1 MSVSSS
7 AAATTTMEDLSN
19 MVAKAAKQARGTN
32 KVTAMSLARL
42 NVANMKLH
50 GREDDMKVLE
60 SKLLDL
66 KNNDDNSS
74 SKKLPE
80 LVLISGVSGTGKS
93 ALVMRGLRDP
103 STKMGTAFA
112 GGKFDLNN
120 AALPLSAFID
130 ATSALT
136 KHVIEGGMGDEI
148 QSDINA
154 TFAEEDMIL
163 LVKALPGCEA
173 LLPIQKDDELK
184 KNRRLSS
191 GKEAVSRL
199 QYAIRKLLKII
210 CTNLKGAVLFIDDLQ
225 WADTTTLDLLKS
237 IALDGDMP
245 SLLMVGAYREDE
257 VPE

>member
-66 KNNDDNSS
+66 KNDDNSS
-74 SKKLPE
+74 SKLPE

-184 KNRRLSS
+184 KNRRLS

-210 CTNLKGAVLFIDDLQ
+210 CNNLKGAVLFIDDLQ

-245 SLLMVGAYREDE
+245 SLLIVGAYREDE

>member
-1 MSVSSS
+1 
-7 AAATTTMEDLSN
+7 MEDLSN

-130 ATSALT
+130 ATSVLT
-136 KHVIEGGMGDEI
+136 KHVIEVGMGDEI

-184 KNRRLSS
+184 KNRRLS

-245 SLLMVGAYREDE
+245 SLLIVGAYREDE

>member
-1 MSVSSS
+1 MSVSTSS
-7 AAATTTMEDLSN
+7 AAAATMEDLSN
-19 MVAKAAKQARGTN
+19 MVAKAAKQSRGTN

-42 NVANMKLH
+42 NIANMKLH

-66 KNNDDNSS
+66 KNDNSS
-74 SKKLPE
+74 SKLPE

-184 KNRRLSS
+184 KNRRLS

-237 IALDGDMP
+237 IALDDDMP

>member
-1 MSVSSS
+1 MSVSTSS
-7 AAATTTMEDLSN
+7 AATMEDLSN

-66 KNNDDNSS
+66 KNDDNSS
-74 SKKLPE
+74 SKLPE

-210 CTNLKGAVLFIDDLQ
+210 CNNLKGAVLFIDDLQ

-245 SLLMVGAYREDE
+245 SLLIVGAYREDE

>member
-7 AAATTTMEDLSN
+7 AATMEDLSN

-184 KNRRLSS
+184 KNRRLS